1 MSGHTDISS
10 PESFWAEAEYLGR
23 ALKAQLE
30 YFQALGL
37 ESLPLSAA
45 PPEPQ
50 APPKGPSVSSPPERA
65 ARAGRPQRGVSG
77 TWEELC
83 QAAAGCSA
91 CSLAALGRPEPFFGL
106 GGLKPLMVFVGQG
119 AECWEGETA
128 ALMQAIASRGFGLSD
143 EQYRLTSLVKCG
155 RLEASEASD
164 REMETCFKFLR
175 RELEL
180 LSPKVI
186 LAFGSAAAKVLTGL
200 DRPLGYLKARTYKIP
215 WLEGCHL
222 RLSYDLRELAA
233 QPELK
238 KDAWRDYQKMLGY
251 INQLRQRGNG

>member
-1 MSGHTDISS
+1 MSSHVDISS
-10 PESFWAEAEYLGR
+10 AEAFWAEAEYLGR

-30 YFQALGL
+30 YFQALGV
-37 ESLPLSAA
+37 EGLPASAA

-50 APPKGPSVSSPPERA
+50 VSPKVPFA
-65 ARAGRPQRGVSG
+65 ARPSAPAARTSDSLSG
-77 TWEELC
+77 TWAELC

-91 CSLAALGRPEPFFGL
+91 CGLADLGRPEPFFGL

-128 ALMQAIASRGFGLSD
+128 ALMRAIASRGFGLSA

-155 RLEASEASD
+155 RLEAPELSD
-164 REMETCFKFLR
+164 REMEACFKFLR

-186 LAFGSAAAKVLTGL
+186 LAFGSAAAKALTGL

-222 RLSYDLRELAA
+222 RLSYDLRDLAA

-251 INQLRQRGNG
+251 INQLRQRENG